1 MPIFRGGETSQD
13 LLGKADKKM
22 RPRLGIPKPGPI
34 CGSNWRTSKSR
45 RWLPVRASIPKL
57 FEIVEESCRMV
68 DRYPGIPREVG
79 TQEDNPPVIRQVSPP
94 RWLVN
99 SYITRPP
106 PFQNVLFRYCRS
118 QSRRLRG
125 FARPVALRRRNPI
138 CDMVTFPAKKTSQ
151 IFQAPLF
158 FRERATDNPSTKAFV
173 DIPGVPRRTR
183 DPKSSS
189 RVPKRPFVPA
199 RLLVCT
205 DFTSRVSDD
214 LYENCD
220 FVT

>member
-1 MPIFRGGETSQD
+1 
-13 LLGKADKKM
+13 M

-34 CGSNWRTSKSR
+34 CGSNWRTSNSR
-45 RWLPVRASIPKL
+45 RWLPVRASIPNL
-57 FEIVEESCRMV
+57 FEIVRESCRLV
-68 DRYPGIPREVG
+68 DRYPGIPRENG

-99 SYITRPP
+99 SYITGPP

-138 CDMVTFPAKKTSQ
+138 CDMVPFPAEKTSR
-151 IFQAPLF
+151 IFQSPPFFSSAGDRQSFHEGNCRYSEGHLAKAAPRIHDCIPTRPL
-158 FRERATDNPSTKAFV
+158 STAK
-173 DIPGVPRRTR
+173 
-183 DPKSSS
+183 
-189 RVPKRPFVPA
+189 
-199 RLLVCT
+199 LLVT
-205 DFTSRVSDD
+205 YGFTSRVSED